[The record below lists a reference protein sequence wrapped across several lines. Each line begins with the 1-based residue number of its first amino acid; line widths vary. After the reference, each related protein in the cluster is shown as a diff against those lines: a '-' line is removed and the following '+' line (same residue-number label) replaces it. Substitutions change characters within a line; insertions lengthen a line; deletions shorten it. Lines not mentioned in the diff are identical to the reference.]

1 MNGDEAVLDAIA
13 PETVAEPSR
22 EAVTA
27 LLQRYNLPAVET
39 LAAVPGSGGDAFV
52 INGELLLRLDGDAQ
66 SPRLAKEALIYRRL
80 RRSTDVPCPEVLAFD
95 RARDLVP
102 ADAMILTVPR
112 GIKGS
117 EIWDELS
124 VDAREAVSE
133 EAGRMCGAIHTLHW
147 TGYGDFNVATGTF
160 GQYPRWTDLVLAR
173 VEHLTGKVLDG
184 GMLPPALVYAA
195 LTQLNDGD
203 SVLTAASLPRLTH
216 GNMDADNLLLE
227 EREGEWRIAAIMG
240 WERALTADAGYEF
253 ATMSMRRPERKSLAD
268 TFVHGYRERHALQ
281 IDLRSRIHLYRVV
294 LHLEGAITE
303 PESRPR
309 HEQALRRLVGRG

>member
-1 MNGDEAVLDAIA
+1 MSGDEALLDSIA
-13 PETVAEPSR
+13 PPMAAEPPR
-22 EAVTA
+22 EAVAA
-27 LLQRYNLPAVET
+27 LLERYNLPAVET
-39 LAAVPGSGGDAFV
+39 LALVPGSGGDAFM

-66 SPRLAKEALIYRRL
+66 SPRLAKEATIYRRL

-102 ADAMILTVPR
+102 ADALILTRPR

-117 EIWDELS
+117 EIWDGLS

-160 GQYPRWTDLVLAR
+160 GQYPRWTDLVLSR
-173 VEHLTGKVLDG
+173 VEHLANKAIDRGA
-184 GMLPPALVYAA
+184 LPPALVYAA

-203 SVLTAASLPRLTH
+203 SVLTAASHPLLTH
-216 GNMDADNLLLE
+216 GNLHAANLLLE
-227 EREGEWRIAAIMG
+227 EREGQWRISAIVG
-240 WERALTADAGYEF
+240 WEHALTADAGYEF
-253 ATMSMRRPERKSLAD
+253 ATMSLRGPERRPLAD

-281 IDLRSRIHLYRVV
+281 NDLRSRIQLYRVV
-294 LHLEGAITE
+294 LHLEGAITD
-303 PESRPR
+303 PEGRPR
-309 HEQALRRLVGRG
+309 HEQALRRLAGRG